1 MVISVYFLIFLS
13 VLLGVL
19 FALGFVW
26 AAKTNQFKDIEE
38 PKYRMLRDED

>member
-1 MVISVYFLIFLS
+1 MMISVYFLMFLS
-13 VLLGVL
+13 LLLGVL
-19 FALGFVW
+19 FALGFIW

>member
-13 VLLGVL
+13 LLLGAV
-19 FALGFVW
+19 FALGFIW

-38 PKYRMLRDED
+38 PKYRMLREED